1 MKIYILYKDMYIYI
15 YMYIYIFIQATSGRL
30 TKVMQMKNLRN
41 QSKYASLTVTTLF
54 RTVYTL
60 HYTYCRVLM
69 RIPAEC
75 LSFIVFIL
83 FYSVLAA
90 FDDHKS
96 VFKILNTSVIK
107 NGNSCA
113 IVACNF
119 LRLTDRPTAHTHTHY
134 MHTYVIH
141 TDVETRLTLGSG
153 NLWAPEQLS
162 DNQKMS
168 KTNRLPCNPL
178 TRQSS
183 IGVGFENNQKIVQY
197 RERERE
203 RQRRERE
210 REREKASMG
219 ICLGLYLLFRHQ
231 SMWKI

>member
-1 MKIYILYKDMYIYI
+1 MY
-15 YMYIYIFIQATSGRL
+15 RR
-30 TKVMQMKNLRN
+30 V
-41 QSKYASLTVTTLF
+41 SL
-54 RTVYTL
+54 
-60 HYTYCRVLM
+60 H
-69 RIPAEC
+69 IPPEC

-119 LRLTDRPTAHTHTHY
+119 LRLTDRPTAHTHICTY
-134 MHTYVIH
+134 IYTYVHTYVQ
-141 TDVETRLTLGSG
+141 TRLTLGSG

-168 KTNRLPCNPL
+168 KTNRVPFNPL
-178 TRQSS
+178 VFNRCWLRKQLENSLVSRERQTKT
-183 IGVGFENNQKIVQY
+183 G
-197 RERERE
+197 ERERG
-203 RQRRERE
+203 RER
-210 REREKASMG
+210 ASMG
-219 ICLGLYLLFRHQ
+219 ICLGLYLLFRH
-231 SMWKI
+231 

>member
-1 MKIYILYKDMYIYI
+1 
-15 YMYIYIFIQATSGRL
+15 
-30 TKVMQMKNLRN
+30 
-41 QSKYASLTVTTLF
+41 
-54 RTVYTL
+54 
-60 HYTYCRVLM
+60 M

-119 LRLTDRPTAHTHTHY
+119 LRLTDRPTAHTHAHHI
-134 MHTYVIH
+134 HTYVH
-141 TDVETRLTLGSG
+141 TYICR
-153 NLWAPEQLS
+153 
-162 DNQKMS
+162 
-168 KTNRLPCNPL
+168 NPPHCGVWQFMGPRAAE
-178 TRQSS
+178 RQS
-183 IGVGFENNQKIVQY
+183 ENEQNEPVTLQLTYPLVFNRRWLRKQLENSLVS
-197 RERERE
+197 RERE

-210 REREKASMG
+210 REREGVDGHLSRA
-219 ICLGLYLLFRHQ
+219 LFIVSPLEHVENLIKLRLDSSIVCESFECKQ
-231 SMWKI
+231 